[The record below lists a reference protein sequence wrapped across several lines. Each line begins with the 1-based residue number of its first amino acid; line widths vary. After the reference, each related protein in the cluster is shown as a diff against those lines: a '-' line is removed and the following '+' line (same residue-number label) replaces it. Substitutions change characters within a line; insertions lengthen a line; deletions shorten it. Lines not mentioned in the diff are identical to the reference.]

1 MSRLRTIPVHVP
13 AFLLT
18 GALLFSWSCAPKEEA
33 PTSDATS
40 SEAAATDHGTHDAEA
55 THEAGAPRVYFVGL
69 EDGATVP
76 LTVQLQFAAEN
87 FTIEPV
93 ADGAIHHGA
102 GHYHVG
108 LDTDCLPAGVV
119 IPTADPWIHFGDGSS
134 TIEVPLTP
142 GEHRLALQI
151 GDGEHRTL
159 ADPGLCQV
167 IRVVAVE

>member
-1 MSRLRTIPVHVP
+1 L
-13 AFLLT
+13 A
-18 GALLFSWSCAPKEEA
+18 CAPKEEA
-33 PTSDATS
+33 APTD
-40 SEAAATDHGTHDAEA
+40 AATPEALAEA
-55 THEAGAPRVYFVGL
+55 TAPAAGAPRVYFVGL

-93 ADGAIHHGA
+93 ADGAIHAGA
-102 GHYHVG
+102 GHFHIG
-108 LDTDCLPAGVV
+108 LDTDCLPAGEV

-142 GEHRLALQI
+142 GEHRLVLQI

-167 IRVVAVE
+167 IRVTAAG

>member
-1 MSRLRTIPVHVP
+1 MSSRRNVSLRPL
-13 AFLLT
+13 AFLIAL
-18 GALLFSWSCAPKEEA
+18 ALLVSWSCAPKEEEA
-33 PTSDATS
+33 PTD
-40 SEAAATDHGTHDAEA
+40 AATPEALAEQTA
-55 THEAGAPRVYFVGL
+55 PAAPRVYFVGL

-102 GHYHVG
+102 GHFHIG
-108 LDTDCLPAGVV
+108 LDTDCLPAGTV

-159 ADPGLCQV
+159 PDPGLCTV
-167 IRVVAVE
+167 IRVTAAG

>member
-1 MSRLRTIPVHVP
+1 MSRLRTIPAHVP

-33 PTSDATS
+33 PTPDAAS
-40 SEAAATDHGTHDAEA
+40 PEAAATDHGTHD
-55 THEAGAPRVYFVGL
+55 AGAPRVYFVGL

-102 GHYHVG
+102 GHYHIG

-134 TIEVPLTP
+134 TIEVTLTP

>member
-1 MSRLRTIPVHVP
+1 MISRRRVSVRRF
-13 AFLLT
+13 ALLAT
-18 GALLFSWSCAPKEEA
+18 GALLVSWSCAPKEE
-33 PTSDATS
+33 
-40 SEAAATDHGTHDAEA
+40 EAAPADVAAPAAEAADEHATHDEA
-55 THEAGAPRVYFVGL
+55 APRVYFVGL
-69 EDGATVP
+69 QDGATVP
-76 LTVQLQFAAEN
+76 LTVALQFAAEN

-108 LDTDCLPAGVV
+108 LDTDCLPAGEV

-134 TIEVPLTP
+134 AIEVTLTP

-167 IRVVAVE
+167 IRVTAAG